1 MGIGFLAESV
11 EKRLP
16 SLKRLALIGLALAGL
31 DVAALILNMRSWN
44 EGGVT
49 IMWPAN
55 GLLIGALLCSR
66 RRQWPAYLVVGFA
79 VDLGINLALSFAF
92 WVSAYLACCNM
103 VEVGIAAALMYRTVS
118 PKPDL
123 TQRKQ
128 LISLLVYGVVVAPA
142 IASLL
147 AQLNTTSAHSQHL
160 FTSFK
165 HWFTADALGVAV
177 MTPLYLS
184 FVERERF
191 PGRSR
196 LEVAGLLTIVSVAT
210 VGIFWQTQLPLLFLL
225 LPLLLIVGVRL
236 RLAGSALGLLIVSI
250 VGGFLTIQG
259 RGPVALIRF
268 GSATTHDLLLQFF
281 VAISMLMLYIVEVV
295 IAERERLQIELTA
308 SETLF
313 RLLAEA
319 SNDVI
324 VLTNLSGKRRYISP
338 AVITVLG
345 WQPEE
350 LTGHTY
356 HQIVHPEDIVAV
368 EAMMERCR
376 EGGPAETLIYR
387 CRKKDASYA
396 WMEAS
401 MRLYHDD
408 STNEPIGFV
417 NVVRDVSN
425 RKAAEDELTDAFR
438 LVENLAMV
446 DGLTGIANRRQFDE
460 TMDREWRRAM
470 RDGSL
475 LSLLMIDVDHFKLY
489 NDIYGH
495 VLGDACLRQIAV
507 AAQGVIHRSSD
518 LFARYGGE
526 EFAVVLPNTDRNGA
540 QLVAEQIRRA
550 VEMCGLPHSGNPHGV
565 VTVSIGCATQTLDH
579 DSEVTSLVEAADQAM
594 YQAKSAGRNR
604 VEVAASSVADDLPA
618 KS

>member
-1 MGIGFLAESV
+1 MGIESLD
-11 EKRLP
+11 ESLEPRLP
-16 SLKRLALIGLALAGL
+16 SLGRLALIGLALACLGT
-31 DVAALILNMRSWN
+31 AALLLNMRSWN

-49 IMWPAN
+49 IMWPSN
-55 GLLIGALLCSR
+55 GLLIGVLLCGR
-66 RRQWPAYLVVGFA
+66 RRHWPAYLAVGFA

-92 WVSAYLACCNM
+92 WVSTYLACCNM
-103 VEVGIAAALMYRTVS
+103 LEVVIAAALMYRTVS

-128 LISLLVYGVVVAPA
+128 LISLLLYGVLVAPA

-147 AQLNTTSAHSQHL
+147 AQLNTSGANSLPL

-165 HWFTADALGVAV
+165 RWFTADALGVAV

-184 FVERERF
+184 FIERERF

-196 LEVAGLLTIVSVAT
+196 LEVAGLLTMLSAAT
-210 VGIFWQTQLPLLFLL
+210 VGVFWQTQLPLLFLL
-225 LPLLLIVGVRL
+225 LPLLLILGVRT

-250 VGGFLTIQG
+250 VGGFFTIQG

-281 VAISMLMLYIVEVV
+281 IAISMLMLYIVEVV
-295 IAERERLQIELTA
+295 IAERERLQIDLTA

-324 VLTNLSGKRRYISP
+324 VLAGLSGERRYVSP

-356 HQIVHPEDIVAV
+356 HQIVHPEDVAAV

-376 EGGPAETLIYR
+376 EGGPAKTLTYR
-387 CRKKDASYA
+387 CRKKDDSYA

-401 MRLYHDD
+401 MRLYHDE
-408 STNEPIGFV
+408 TTGAPVGFV
-417 NVVRDVSN
+417 NVVRDVSS
-425 RKAAEDELTDAFR
+425 RKAAEDELALAFR

-475 LSLLMIDVDHFKLY
+475 LSLLIIDVDHFKPY

-495 VLGDACLRQIAV
+495 VLGDSCLRQIAT

-526 EFAVVLPNTDRNGA
+526 EFVVVLPNTDCGGA

-550 VEMCGLPHSGNPHGV
+550 VEMCNLPHSGNPHGV
-565 VTVSIGCATQTLDH
+565 VTISIGCATQKLSH
-579 DSEVTSLVEAADQAM
+579 DSSPTSLVEAADQAM

-604 VEVAASSVADDLPA
+604 VEVAASSTVAD
-618 KS
+618 

>member
-1 MGIGFLAESV
+1 MGIESLDESV
-11 EKRLP
+11 ERRLP
-16 SLKRLALIGLALAGL
+16 SLGRLVLIGLALACLGT
-31 DVAALILNMRSWN
+31 AALLLNIHSWN

-49 IMWPAN
+49 IMWPSN
-55 GLLIGALLCSR
+55 GLLIGVLLCGR
-66 RRQWPAYLVVGFA
+66 RRHWPAYLAVGFA

-103 VEVGIAAALMYRTVS
+103 LEVVIAAALMYRTVS

-128 LISLLVYGVVVAPA
+128 LISLLLYGVLVAPA

-147 AQLNTTSAHSQHL
+147 AQLNTSGANSLPL

-165 HWFTADALGVAV
+165 RWFTADALGVAV

-184 FVERERF
+184 FIERERF

-196 LEVAGLLTIVSVAT
+196 LEVAGLLTILCAAT
-210 VGIFWQTQLPLLFLL
+210 VGVFWQTQLPLLFLL
-225 LPLLLIVGVRL
+225 LPLLLILGVRL

-259 RGPVALIRF
+259 HGPVALVRF

-295 IAERERLQIELTA
+295 IAERERLQIHLTA

-324 VLTNLSGKRRYISP
+324 VLAGLSGERRYVSP
-338 AVITVLG
+338 AVNTVLG

-350 LTGHTY
+350 LIGGTY
-356 HQIVHPEDIVAV
+356 HQIVHSEDVAAV
-368 EAMMERCR
+368 EAMMARCR
-376 EGGPAETLIYR
+376 EGGPAETLTYR
-387 CRKKDASYA
+387 CHKKDGSYA

-401 MRLYHDD
+401 MRLYHDE
-408 STNEPIGFV
+408 TTGAPIGFV
-417 NVVRDVSN
+417 NVVRDVSS
-425 RKAAEDELTDAFR
+425 RKAAEDELALAFR

-475 LSLLMIDVDHFKLY
+475 LSLLMIDVDHFKPY

-495 VLGDACLRQIAV
+495 VLGDTCLRQIAA

-526 EFAVVLPNTDRNGA
+526 EFVVVLPNTDRGGA

-550 VEMCGLPHSGNPHGV
+550 VEMCNLPHLGNPHGV
-565 VTVSIGCATQTLDH
+565 VTISIGCATQTLSH
-579 DSEVTSLVEAADQAM
+579 DSSPTSLLEAADHAM
-594 YQAKSAGRNR
+594 YQAKSGGRNR
-604 VEVAASSVADDLPA
+604 VEVAASSTVAD
-618 KS
+618 

>member
-1 MGIGFLAESV
+1 MGIGSLDESV
-11 EKRLP
+11 EGRLP
-16 SLKRLALIGLALAGL
+16 PLKRLALIGLALACLGA
-31 DVAALILNMRSWN
+31 AALLLNMHSWN

-49 IMWPAN
+49 IMWPSN
-55 GLLIGALLCSR
+55 GLLIGVLLCSHR
-66 RRQWPAYLVVGFA
+66 RHWPAYIAVGFA

-103 VEVGIAAALMYRTVS
+103 VEVGIAAFLMYRTVS

-128 LISLLVYGVVVAPA
+128 LISLLLYGVVVAPA

-165 HWFTADALGVAV
+165 HWFAADALGVAV

-191 PGRSR
+191 TGRSR
-196 LEVAGLLTIVSVAT
+196 LEVASLLTIVSVAT
-210 VGIFWQTQLPLLFLL
+210 VGIFWQTKLPLLFLL

-259 RGPVALIRF
+259 RGPVALIRV
-268 GSATTHDLLLQFF
+268 GTATTHDLLLQFF

-295 IAERERLQIELTA
+295 ISERERLQIDLTA
-308 SETLF
+308 SEMLF

-338 AVITVLG
+338 AVSTILG
-345 WQPEE
+345 WHPEE

-356 HQIVHPEDIVAV
+356 HQIVHPEDVTAL
-368 EAMMERCR
+368 EKMMDTCR
-376 EGGPAETLIYR
+376 DGAATEPLIYR
-387 CRKKDASYA
+387 CRKKDGSYA

-401 MRLYHDD
+401 MRLYHDEA
-408 STNEPIGFV
+408 TNEPIGFV

-425 RKAAEDELTDAFR
+425 RKAAEDELTHAFR

-446 DGLTGIANRRQFDE
+446 DGLTGIANRRRFDE

-475 LSLLMIDVDHFKLY
+475 LSLLMIDVDHFKPY

-495 VLGDACLRQIAV
+495 VLGDACLRRIAE
-507 AAQGVIHRSSD
+507 AAQNVIHRSSD

-526 EFAVVLPNTDRNGA
+526 EFVVVLPNTDRNGA
-540 QLVAEQIRRA
+540 LLVAEQIRRA

-565 VTVSIGCATQTLDH
+565 VTISIGCATLALAHNSDATA
-579 DSEVTSLVEAADQAM
+579 LVEAADQAM

-604 VEVAASSVADDLPA
+604 VEVAASSTVAD
-618 KS
+618 

>member
-1 MGIGFLAESV
+1 MGIGSLDVSGEH
-11 EKRLP
+11 RLP
-16 SLKRLALIGLALAGL
+16 SLRRLALVGLALACL
-31 DVAALILNMRSWN
+31 DTAALLLNMRSWN
-44 EGGVT
+44 QGGVT
-49 IMWPAN
+49 ILWPSN
-55 GLLIGALLCSR
+55 GLLIGVLLCCR
-66 RRQWPAYLVVGFA
+66 RRHWPAYLAVGFA

-103 VEVGIAAALMYRTVS
+103 LEVGIAAALMYRTVS

-128 LISLLVYGVVVAPA
+128 LISLLLYGVVVAPA

-147 AQLNTTSAHSQHL
+147 AQLNTSSAHSMLL

-184 FVERERF
+184 FIERERF

-196 LEVAGLLTIVSVAT
+196 LEVAGLLTMLSAAT
-210 VGIFWQTQLPLLFLL
+210 VGVFWQTQLPILFLL
-225 LPLLLIVGVRL
+225 LPLLLILGVRL

-259 RGPVALIRF
+259 RGPVSLVRF

-281 VAISMLMLYIVEVV
+281 VAVSMLMLYIVEVV
-295 IAERERLQIELTA
+295 ISERERLQIDLTA

-319 SNDVI
+319 SNDII
-324 VLTNLSGKRRYISP
+324 VLANLSGERRYISP

-350 LTGHTY
+350 LMGHTY
-356 HQIVHPEDIVAV
+356 HQIVHPDDVATV
-368 EAMMERCR
+368 EAMMQTCR
-376 EGGPAETLIYR
+376 ESGSAKALTYR
-387 CRKKDASYA
+387 CRKKNGSYA

-408 STNEPIGFV
+408 ATGAPIGFV
-417 NVVRDVSN
+417 NVVRDVSS
-425 RKAAEDELTDAFR
+425 RKAAEDELTLAFR
-438 LVENLAMV
+438 MVENLAMV

-470 RDGSL
+470 RDGTL
-475 LSLLMIDVDHFKLY
+475 LSLLMIDVDHFKPY

-507 AAQGVIHRSSD
+507 AAQEVIHRSSD

-526 EFAVVLPNTDRNGA
+526 EFAVVLPNTDRTGA

-550 VEMCGLPHSGNPHGV
+550 VELCNLPHSGNPHGV
-565 VTVSIGCATQTLDH
+565 VTVSIGCATQTLGH
-579 DSEVTSLVEAADQAM
+579 DSASTSLVEAADQAL
-594 YQAKSAGRNR
+594 YQAKSSGRNR
-604 VEVAASSVADDLPA
+604 TEAAMPSAVAD
-618 KS
+618 

>member
-1 MGIGFLAESV
+1 MGIESLDESAET
-11 EKRLP
+11 RLP
-16 SLKRLALIGLALAGL
+16 SLGRLALIGLALACLGT
-31 DVAALILNMRSWN
+31 AALLLNMHSWS

-49 IMWPAN
+49 IMWPSN
-55 GLLIGALLCSR
+55 GLLIGVLLCGR
-66 RRQWPAYLVVGFA
+66 RRHWPAYLAVGFA

-92 WVSAYLACCNM
+92 WVSVYLACCNM
-103 VEVGIAAALMYRTVS
+103 LEVVIAAALMYRTVS

-128 LISLLVYGVVVAPA
+128 LISLLLYGVLVAPA

-147 AQLNTTSAHSQHL
+147 AQLNTSGAHSLPL

-165 HWFTADALGVAV
+165 RWFTADALGVAV

-184 FVERERF
+184 FIERERF

-196 LEVAGLLTIVSVAT
+196 LEVTGLLTILCAAT
-210 VGIFWQTQLPLLFLL
+210 VGVFWQTRLPLLFLL
-225 LPLLLIVGVRL
+225 LPLLLILGVRL

-259 RGPVALIRF
+259 HGPVALVRF
-268 GSATTHDLLLQFF
+268 GSPTTHDLLLQFF

-295 IAERERLQIELTA
+295 IAERERLQIHLTA

-324 VLTNLSGKRRYISP
+324 VLAGLSGERRYVSP

-350 LTGHTY
+350 LIGGTY
-356 HQIVHPEDIVAV
+356 HQIVHSEDVAAV
-368 EAMMERCR
+368 ETMMDRCR
-376 EGGPAETLIYR
+376 EGSPSETLTYR
-387 CRKKDASYA
+387 CRKKDGSYA

-401 MRLYHDD
+401 MRLYHDE
-408 STNEPIGFV
+408 TTRAPIGFV

-425 RKAAEDELTDAFR
+425 RKAAEEELTVAFR

-446 DGLTGIANRRQFDE
+446 DGLTGVANRRQFDE

-475 LSLLMIDVDHFKLY
+475 LSLLMIDVDHFKPY

-507 AAQGVIHRSSD
+507 AAQEVIHRSSD

-550 VEMCGLPHSGNPHGV
+550 VEMCNLPHSGNPHGV
-565 VTVSIGCATQTLDH
+565 VTISIGCATQTLNH
-579 DSEVTSLVEAADQAM
+579 DSFPTSLVEAADHAM

-604 VEVAASSVADDLPA
+604 VEVAASSTVAD
-618 KS
+618 

>member
-1 MGIGFLAESV
+1 MGIESLD
-11 EKRLP
+11 ESLEPRLP
-16 SLKRLALIGLALAGL
+16 SLGRLALIGLALACLGT
-31 DVAALILNMRSWN
+31 AALLLNMRSWN

-49 IMWPAN
+49 IMWPSN
-55 GLLIGALLCSR
+55 GLLIGVLLCGR
-66 RRQWPAYLVVGFA
+66 RRHWPAYLAVGFA

-92 WVSAYLACCNM
+92 WVSTYLACCNM
-103 VEVGIAAALMYRTVS
+103 LEVVIAAALMYRTVS

-128 LISLLVYGVVVAPA
+128 LISLLLYGVLVAPA

-147 AQLNTTSAHSQHL
+147 AQLNTSGANSLPL

-165 HWFTADALGVAV
+165 RWFTADALGVAV

-184 FVERERF
+184 FIERERF

-196 LEVAGLLTIVSVAT
+196 LEVAGLLTMLSAAT
-210 VGIFWQTQLPLLFLL
+210 VGVFWQTQLPLLFLL
-225 LPLLLIVGVRL
+225 LPLLLILGVRT

-250 VGGFLTIQG
+250 VGGFFTIQG

-281 VAISMLMLYIVEVV
+281 IAISMLMLYIVEVV
-295 IAERERLQIELTA
+295 IAERERLQIDLTA

-324 VLTNLSGKRRYISP
+324 VLAGLSGERRYVSP

-356 HQIVHPEDIVAV
+356 HQIVHPEDVAAV

-376 EGGPAETLIYR
+376 EGGPAKTLTYR
-387 CRKKDASYA
+387 CRKKDDSYA

-401 MRLYHDD
+401 MRLYHDE
-408 STNEPIGFV
+408 TTGAPVGFV
-417 NVVRDVSN
+417 NVVRDVSS
-425 RKAAEDELTDAFR
+425 RKAAEDELALAFR

-475 LSLLMIDVDHFKLY
+475 LSLLIIDVDHFKPY

-495 VLGDACLRQIAV
+495 VLGDSCLRQIAT

-526 EFAVVLPNTDRNGA
+526 EFVVVLPNTDCGGA

-550 VEMCGLPHSGNPHGV
+550 VEMCNLPHSGNPHGV
-565 VTVSIGCATQTLDH
+565 VTISIGCATQTLSH
-579 DSEVTSLVEAADQAM
+579 DSSPTSLVEAADQAM

-604 VEVAASSVADDLPA
+604 VEVAASSTVAD
-618 KS
+618 

>member
-1 MGIGFLAESV
+1 MSIVSLDESG
-11 EKRLP
+11 EDRLP
-16 SLKRLALIGLALAGL
+16 SLKRMALIALALAGL
-31 DVAALILNMRSWN
+31 DVAALLLNMRSWN

-55 GLLIGALLCSR
+55 GLLIGALLCAR
-66 RRQWPAYLVVGFA
+66 RRHWPAYLAIGFA

-103 VEVGIAAALMYRTVS
+103 IEVGIAVVLMYRTVS

-128 LISLLVYGVVVAPA
+128 LISLLLYGVIVAPA

-177 MTPLYLS
+177 MAPLYLS

-196 LEVAGLLTIVSVAT
+196 FEVAGLLAIVSAAT
-210 VGIFWQTQLPLLFLL
+210 VGVFWQTQLPLLFLL

-295 IAERERLQIELTA
+295 IAERERLQIDLTA

-345 WQPEE
+345 WHPDE

-356 HQIVHPEDIVAV
+356 HQIVHPDDITAV
-368 EAMMERCR
+368 EAMMESCR
-376 EGGPAETLIYR
+376 GSGQTEPLIYR
-387 CRKKDASYA
+387 CRKKDGSYA

-408 STNEPIGFV
+408 TTNEPIGFV

-425 RKAAEDELTDAFR
+425 RKAAEDELNIAFR

-475 LSLLMIDVDHFKLY
+475 LSLLMIDVDHFKPY

-550 VEMCGLPHSGNPHGV
+550 VEVCGLPHSGNPHGM
-565 VTVSIGCATQTLDH
+565 VTVSIGCATQTLSH
-579 DSEVTSLVEAADQAM
+579 DSDSTSLIEAADQAM

-604 VEVAASSVADDLPA
+604 VEVAASSTVAD
-618 KS
+618 